1 MWVWTDS
8 TELYH
13 HGINGQKWGQRRF
26 QNPDGSL
33 TPAGRERYGV
43 GEGRKNLGSRAIGV
57 VKGVSKSIET
67 YKTNKVRKANLEKAR
82 QAKAEKQEQRKEREE
97 LLKTGSAKDIL
108 ARKSEFTNQELAEA
122 INRLRNE
129 ENLKSLLPKEKTFL
143 DKVMDAKAKADKVV
157 GVANTGIN
165 IWNTVAKISNSLYG
179 TSMKTIKEQS
189 NDSKEATRAMKE
201 AKQIM
206 DEFKD
211 VALDSISSKELADL
225 VAKVS
230 SINKMEK
237 MAKGGNAKD

>member
-189 NDSKEATRAMKE
+189 NDSKEVTRAMKE

>member
-43 GEGRKNLGSRAIGV
+43 GEGRRNLGSRAIGV

-189 NDSKEATRAMKE
+189 NDSKEVTRAMKE